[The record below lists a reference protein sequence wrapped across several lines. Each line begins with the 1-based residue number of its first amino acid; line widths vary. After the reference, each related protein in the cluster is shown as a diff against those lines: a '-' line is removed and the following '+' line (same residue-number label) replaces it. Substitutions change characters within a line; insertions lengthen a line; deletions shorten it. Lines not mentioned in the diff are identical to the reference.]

1 MEVREMGDKELKEG
15 LTRRDFIKTGLA
27 GAAAVGAAGMAA
39 DALAQAQK
47 APAKPAAPAGPPA
60 PPPLK
65 PEKGITLR
73 VLRWSVF
80 VKSDQEFWDKN
91 TKKWEEATGNK
102 VITEYISWEDVRS
115 KAAMTASVGAGHDIV
130 LGWHD
135 DPHLYPDKLVDVTD
149 LATYLDKKYGGWEP
163 VCFQYGINQR
173 TKRWIALP
181 VGAPTLCIN
190 YRVSWMKEAGYD
202 KFPDKIPEF
211 IKLSKALKAKGH
223 PTGHAMGKAVGD
235 GNNTWHWWLWSFGG
249 KVVEPDGY
257 TLCLNKKETWDALE
271 ASKELYESM
280 IPGVASWL
288 DPHNNKAFLAGEISI
303 TGNGISIYYAAK
315 EKFPEIANDMDHANM
330 PIGPVGKPTELH
342 LFNQAF
348 IFRHCKFQ
356 QAAKHYLLYMF
367 EQEQYGPWIEA
378 MRGYVTPSLKEYK
391 KLPVW
396 TVDPKHTPFR
406 DSLSRMLW
414 NGYAGPEGPASAATM
429 AEYVVVDM
437 FNDVCVGGKSP
448 KAAAAAAQ
456 DRAARYYRAP
466 APKPPAKK
474 A

>member
-1 MEVREMGDKELKEG
+1 MEEKKFLEG
-15 LTRRDFIKTGLA
+15 GGEGISRRDFIKTGLA
-27 GAAAVGAAGMAA
+27 GAAAVGLAGMPL
-39 DALAQAQK
+39 DALAQK
-47 APAKPAAPAGPPA
+47 AKPEV
-60 PPPLK
+60 LEFK
-65 PEKGITLR
+65 PEKGAVLR

-80 VKSDQEFWDKN
+80 VKSDQELWDKN
-91 TKKWEEATGNK
+91 TKKWEEQTGCK
-102 VITEYISWEDVRS
+102 IITEYISWEDVRS
-115 KAAMTASVGAGHDIV
+115 KAAMTASVGAGHDLV

-149 LATYLDKKYGGWEP
+149 LATYLEKKYGGWEP
-163 VCFQYGINQR
+163 VCYKYGISDK

-181 VGAPTLCIN
+181 VGAPSMCMN
-190 YRVSWMKEAGYD
+190 YRVSWMKEAGFE

-271 ASKELYESM
+271 ASKELYETM

-288 DPHNNKAFLAGEISI
+288 DPHNNKAFLAGEISL

-315 EKFPEIANDMDHANM
+315 EKWADIAADMDHANM
-330 PIGPVGKPTELH
+330 PVGPSGKPSELH

-348 IFRHCKFQ
+348 IFRHCKSQ

-378 MRGYVTPSLKEYK
+378 MRGYVTPSLKDYK

-396 TVDPKHTPFR
+396 TADPKHTPFR
-406 DSLSRMLW
+406 DTMARMLW
-414 NGYAGPEGPASAATM
+414 NGYAGPEGTASAATM

-456 DRAARYYRAP
+456 DRAARYYKPRAP
-466 APKPPAKK
+466 KAPAKAKEEPKPKEKK
-474 A
+474 

>member
-1 MEVREMGDKELKEG
+1 MEDKDLKEG
-15 LTRRDFIKTGLA
+15 LTRRDFLKTGLA
-27 GAAAVGAAGMAA
+27 GAAAVGTAAMAA
-39 DALAQAQK
+39 DALAQAK
-47 APAKPAAPAGPPA
+47 KPSPPAGPPA
-60 PPPLK
+60 PPDLK

-80 VKSDQEFWDKN
+80 VKSDQEFWEKH
-91 TKKWEEATGNK
+91 TKAWEEKTGNK

-149 LATYLDKKYGGWEP
+149 LANYLDKKYGGWEP
-163 VCFQYGINQR
+163 VCFHYGINQK

-181 VGAPTLCIN
+181 VGAPTLCLN
-190 YRVSWMKEAGYD
+190 FRVSWMKEAGFE
-202 KFPDKIPEF
+202 KCPDKIPEF
-211 IKLSKALKAKGH
+211 LKLCKALKAKGH
-223 PTGHAMGKAVGD
+223 PTGFALGKAVGD
-235 GNNTWHWWLWSFGG
+235 GNNTWHWWLWAFGG

-271 ASKELYESM
+271 ASREFYDTM

-288 DPHNNKAFLAGEISI
+288 DPHNNKAFLAEEISM

-315 EKFPEIANDMDHANM
+315 QQFPKIAEDIAHANM

-348 IFRHCKFQ
+348 IFRHCKFP

-456 DRAARYYRAP
+456 DRAARYYKP
-466 APKPPAKK
+466 PLPKAPAKK
-474 A
+474 G

>member
-1 MEVREMGDKELKEG
+1 MEVKGMEDEELKEG
-15 LTRRDFIKTGLA
+15 LTRRDFLKTGIA
-27 GAAAVGAAGMAA
+27 GAVAVGAAGMAA
-39 DALAQAQK
+39 DALAQAK
-47 APAKPAAPAGPPA
+47 KPAPAKAPAGPPR
-60 PPPLK
+60 PPELK

-80 VKSDQEFWDKN
+80 VKSDSELWDKN
-91 TKKWEEATGNK
+91 TKAWEDKTGNK
-102 VITEYISWEDVRS
+102 VITEYISWEDVRT

-135 DPHLYPDKLVDVTD
+135 DPHLYPDKLIDVSD
-149 LATYLDKKYGGWEP
+149 LAGYLDKKYGGWEP
-163 VCFQYGINQR
+163 VCYQYGINQK

-181 VGAPTLCIN
+181 VGAPTLCAN
-190 YRVSWMKEAGYD
+190 YRVSWMKEAGFD

-211 IKLSKALKAKGH
+211 LKLCKALKAKNH
-223 PTGHAMGKAVGD
+223 PTGFALGHAVGD
-235 GNNTWHWWLWSFGG
+235 GNNNWHWWLWSFGG
-249 KVVEPDGY
+249 KVVEKDGV
-257 TLCLNKKETWDALE
+257 TLCLNKQETWDALE
-271 ASKELYESM
+271 AAKEFYSTM
-280 IPGVASWL
+280 IPGVGSWL
-288 DPHNNKAFLAGEISI
+288 DPHNNKAFLAEEISI

-315 EKFPEIANDMDHANM
+315 EKFPKIAEDMDHANM

-348 IFRHCKFQ
+348 IFKHCKSP

-367 EQEQYGPWIEA
+367 EREQYGPWIEA

-396 TVDPKHTPFR
+396 TADPKHTPFR

-414 NGYAGPEGPASAATM
+414 NGYAGPEGTASAATM

-437 FNDVCVGGKSP
+437 FADVCVGGKSP

-456 DRAARYYRAP
+456 DRAARYYK
-466 APKPPAKK
+466 PKAPAKK

>member
-1 MEVREMGDKELKEG
+1 MDEKKIFEQGQEG
-15 LTRRDFIKTGLA
+15 LSRRDFIKVGLA
-27 GAAAVGAAGMAA
+27 GAAVAGMAGTPLE
-39 DALAQAQK
+39 ALAQKEKPK
-47 APAKPAAPAGPPA
+47 AAAPPV
-60 PPPLK
+60 LEYK
-65 PEKGITLR
+65 PEKGAVLR

-80 VKSDQEFWDKN
+80 VKSDQEYWDKN
-91 TKKWEEATGNK
+91 TKKWEELTGCK

-115 KAAMTASVGAGHDIV
+115 KAAMTASVGAGHDII

-163 VCFQYGINQR
+163 VCFKYGIHAR
-173 TKRWIALP
+173 TKRWICLP
-181 VGAPTLCIN
+181 IGAPSMCMN
-190 YRVSWMKEAGYD
+190 YRISWMKEAGFE

-223 PTGHAMGKAVGD
+223 PTGHALGKAVGD

-249 KVVEPDGY
+249 KVVESDGV
-257 TLCLNKKETWDALE
+257 TLCLNKQETWDALE
-271 ASKELYESM
+271 AAKELYETM

-288 DPHNNKAFLAGEISI
+288 DPHNNKAFLAGEISL

-315 EKFPEIANDMDHANM
+315 EKFPDIANDMDHANM

-342 LFNQAF
+342 LFNEAF
-348 IFRHCKFQ
+348 IFKHCKFQ
-356 QAAKHYLLYMF
+356 QAAKHYLQFMF
-367 EQEQYGPWIEA
+367 EEPQYGPWIEA
-378 MRGYVTPSLKEYK
+378 MRGYVTPSLKHYK

-396 TVDPKHTPFR
+396 TADPKHTPFR
-406 DSLSRMLW
+406 DTLSRMLW
-414 NGYAGPEGPASAATM
+414 TGYAGPIGAASAATM

-456 DRAARYYRAP
+456 DRAARFYKAP

>member
-1 MEVREMGDKELKEG
+1 MEDKDLKEG
-15 LTRRDFIKTGLA
+15 LSRRDFIKTGLA
-27 GAAAVGAAGMAA
+27 GAAAVGLAGTPL
-39 DALAQAQK
+39 DALAQAK
-47 APAKPAAPAGPPA
+47 KA
-60 PPPLK
+60 PPPGPPKAPDLK
-65 PEKGITLR
+65 PEKDAVLR

-91 TKKWEEATGNK
+91 TKKWEELTGCK

-135 DPHLYPDKLVDVTD
+135 DPHIYPDKLVDVTD
-149 LATYLDKKYGGWEP
+149 LATYLEKKYEGWEP
-163 VCFQYGINQR
+163 VAYKYGMKAG
-173 TKRWIALP
+173 TKRWICLP
-181 VGAPTLCIN
+181 VGAPSMCMN
-190 YRVSWMKEAGYD
+190 YRISWMKEAGFE

-223 PTGHAMGKAVGD
+223 PTGHALGKAVGD

-257 TLCLNKKETWDALE
+257 TLCLNKQETWDALE
-271 ASKELYESM
+271 ASKELYETM

-288 DPHNNKAFLAGEISI
+288 DPHNNKAFLAGEISL

-315 EKFPEIANDMDHANM
+315 EKFPDIANDLDHANM
-330 PIGPVGKPTELH
+330 PVGRVGKPAELH
-342 LFNQAF
+342 LFNEAF

-356 QAAKHYLLYMF
+356 QAAKHYLLHMF
-367 EQEQYGPWIEA
+367 EEPQYGPWIEA
-378 MRGYVTPSLKEYK
+378 MRGYVTPSLKAYK

-396 TVDPKHTPFR
+396 TADPKHTPFR
-406 DSLSRMLW
+406 DTMARMLW
-414 NGYAGPEGPASAATM
+414 SGYAGPIGAASAAIM

-437 FNDVCVGGKSP
+437 FNDICVGGKSP

-456 DRAARYYRAP
+456 DRAARFYKAP
-466 APKPPAKK
+466 PPKPAAKPK
-474 A
+474 EEPKPKEKK

>member
-1 MEVREMGDKELKEG
+1 MDEKKILEKGQEG
-15 LTRRDFIKTGLA
+15 LSRRDFIKIGLA
-27 GAAAVGAAGMAA
+27 GAAAAGMAGTPL
-39 DALAQAQK
+39 DALAQK
-47 APAKPAAPAGPPA
+47 PKPAAPPV
-60 PPPLK
+60 LEYK
-65 PEKGITLR
+65 PEKGAVLR

-80 VKSDQEFWDKN
+80 VKSDQEYWDKN
-91 TKKWEEATGNK
+91 TKKWEELTGCK

-135 DPHLYPDKLVDVTD
+135 DPHLYPDKLIDVTD
-149 LATYLDKKYGGWEP
+149 LANYLDKKYEGFEP
-163 VCFQYGINQR
+163 VAYKYGINAK
-173 TKRWIALP
+173 TKRWICIP
-181 VGAPTLCIN
+181 VGAPSMCMN
-190 YRVSWMKEAGYD
+190 YRISWMKEAGFE

-211 IKLSKALKAKGH
+211 IKLCKALKAKGH
-223 PTGHAMGKAVGD
+223 PTGFTLGKAVGD
-235 GNNTWHWWLWSFGG
+235 GNNNWHWWLWAFGG
-249 KVVEPDGY
+249 KVVEEDGV
-257 TLCLNKKETWDALE
+257 TLCLNKQETWDALE
-271 ASKELYESM
+271 ASREFYETM

-288 DPHNNKAFLAGEISI
+288 DPHNNKAFLAGEISV

-315 EKFPEIANDMDHANM
+315 EKFPDIANDMDHANM

-342 LFNQAF
+342 LFNEAF
-348 IFRHCKFQ
+348 IFRHCKFP
-356 QAAKHYLLYMF
+356 QAAKHYLKFMF
-367 EQEQYGPWIEA
+367 EEPQYGPWIEA
-378 MRGYVTPSLKEYK
+378 MRGYVTPSLKYYK

-396 TVDPKHTPFR
+396 TADPKHTPFR
-406 DSLSRMLW
+406 DAMARMLW
-414 NGYAGPEGPASAATM
+414 NGYAGPIGSASAATM

-456 DRAARYYRAP
+456 DRAARFYKPR

>member
-1 MEVREMGDKELKEG
+1 MEDKELKEG
-15 LTRRDFIKTGLA
+15 LTRRDFIKTGIA

-47 APAKPAAPAGPPA
+47 PAPAKAAAPAGPPS

-80 VKSDQEFWDKN
+80 VKSDQEVWDKN
-91 TKKWEEATGNK
+91 TKSWEEKTGNK
-102 VITEYISWEDVRS
+102 VITEYISWEDVRT
-115 KAAMTASVGAGHDIV
+115 KAAMTASVGAGHDVV

-135 DPHLYPDKLVDVTD
+135 DPHLYPDKLIDVSD

-163 VCFQYGINQR
+163 VCYQYGFNQK

-181 VGAPTLCIN
+181 VGAPTLCAN
-190 YRVSWMKEAGYD
+190 YRVSWMKEAGFE

-211 IKLSKALKAKGH
+211 LKLCKALKAKNH
-223 PTGHAMGKAVGD
+223 PTGFALGHAVGD
-235 GNNTWHWWLWSFGG
+235 GNNNWHWWLWSFGG

-257 TLCLNKKETWDALE
+257 TLCLNKKETWEALE
-271 ASKELYESM
+271 ASKEFYDTM
-280 IPGVASWL
+280 IPGVGSWL
-288 DPHNNKAFLAGEISI
+288 DPHNNKAFLAEEISI

-315 EKFPEIANDMDHANM
+315 QQFPKIAEDMDHANM

-348 IFRHCKFQ
+348 IFKHCKFQ

-378 MRGYVTPSLKEYK
+378 MRGYVTPSLKDYK

-396 TVDPKHTPFR
+396 TVDPKHTIYR
-406 DSLSRMLW
+406 DGGSIMLDH
-414 NGYAGPEGPASAATM
+414 GHEGPLGYASAAAM
-429 AEYVVVDM
+429 ADYIVLDM
-437 FNDVCVGGKSP
+437 VAEASSGSKTP
-448 KAAAAAAQ
+448 KEAAE
-456 DRAARYYRAP
+456 RAEARAKRYY
-466 APKPPAKK
+466 KI
-474 A
+474 